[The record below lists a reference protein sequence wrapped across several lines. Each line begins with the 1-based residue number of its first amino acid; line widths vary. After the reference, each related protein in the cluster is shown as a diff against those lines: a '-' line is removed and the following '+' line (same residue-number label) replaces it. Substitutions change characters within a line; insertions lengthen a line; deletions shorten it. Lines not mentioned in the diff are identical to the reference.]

1 MDSQAKCKTLFTS
14 QEIAVKLDEL
24 AFEIQRDYRD
34 KHPLFLGVLKGSFIF
49 LADLVRR
56 LDFYLELDF
65 IRVSSYGAARES
77 SGRVKLES
85 EPVASVKD
93 RHVLVVEDIVD
104 SGLTTSFI
112 LDWLKKGTPA
122 SLKLCSLLD
131 KPSRRRLPVEV
142 DYRGFI
148 APDKFLVG
156 YGLDLNEDFRNLPDI
171 RIIDG
176 G

>member
-24 AFEIQRDYRD
+24 ASEIQRDYRN
-34 KHPLFLGVLKGSFIF
+34 KHPLLLGVLKGSFIF

-56 LDFYLELDF
+56 LDFYLDLDF

-77 SGRVKLES
+77 SGRVRLKFG
-85 EPVASVKD
+85 PVASVKD

-112 LDWLKKGTPA
+112 LDWLKKGKPA

-131 KPSRRRLPVEV
+131 KPARRRLPVEV

-156 YGLDLNEDFRNLPDI
+156 YGLDLNEDFRNLPEI
-171 RIIDG
+171 CFIDG
-176 G
+176 E

>member
-14 QEIAVKLDEL
+14 QEIVVKLDEL

-34 KHPLFLGVLKGSFIF
+34 KRPLLLGVLKGSFIF

-56 LDFYLELDF
+56 LDFCLEIDF

-77 SGRVKLES
+77 SGRVKLKS

-112 LDWLKKGTPA
+112 LDWLKKGEPA

-131 KPSRRRLPVEV
+131 KPSRRQLPVEV

-148 APDKFLVG
+148 VPDKFLVG
-156 YGLDLNEDFRNLPDI
+156 YGLDLNEEFRNLPEI
-171 RIIDG
+171 CFIDG
-176 G
+176 E

>member
-1 MDSQAKCKTLFTS
+1 MDSQVKLETLFTG
-14 QEIAVKLDEL
+14 QQIADRLDEL
-24 AFEIQRDYRD
+24 ASEIQRDYRD
-34 KHPLFLGVLKGSFIF
+34 KHPLLLGALKGSFIF
-49 LADLVRR
+49 MADLVRR
-56 LDFYLELDF
+56 LDFCLELDF

-85 EPVASVKD
+85 EPVISVRD

-104 SGLTTSFI
+104 SGLTTGFI
-112 LDWLKKGTPA
+112 MGWLKKGEPA

-156 YGLDLNEDFRNLPDI
+156 YGLDLNEEFRNLPEI
-171 RIIDG
+171 CFIDG
-176 G
+176 E